1 MSMKHKMEAR
11 AFLLSH
17 YWKTFARFWKNR
29 KQLGGNLFKE
39 QEAEFLPAALE
50 IQEKPVSPSLRI
62 TAKVL
67 MVLILVLIGWAV
79 FGKMDI
85 VVNATG
91 EIISRQRTKTIASVE
106 IASVR
111 ALYVKEGQSV
121 KKGDLLIELD
131 ASAADA
137 EHDKA
142 EGNVTEAMLTIA
154 RSRAMITAIESRK
167 PPRLG
172 PMSGISAQKLRETEA
187 HLDGQYRDF
196 MAKLQRSEG
205 AIARYTET
213 LALITQQAA
222 DYKELAK
229 AHDIPMHAYLEKEQ
243 ARADLE
249 GQLTDAKNQRAVL
262 ITDAKRIA
270 YDDQTDANKILGAAR
285 QDSLRNAAHSKLLK
299 LTSPVD
305 GTVQQLTVYTVGGVV
320 PAAQPLMK
328 IVPKED
334 KIEVE
339 AMMENKDV
347 GFVEEGQA
355 AAVKIDAYEYTKYGV
370 IPARVV
376 HVSSDAIKDEKRG
389 LLYSVIISLDKS
401 TISVK
406 GQELPLSTGMTVRA
420 DIKTGSRRVIEYFLS
435 PLLQHK
441 RESLN
446 ER

>member
-1 MSMKHKMEAR
+1 MSMKHKMQAR
-11 AFLLSH
+11 VFLLSH
-17 YWKTFARFWKNR
+17 YWKTFSRFWQNR
-29 KQLGGNLFKE
+29 NQLGGNLFKE

-50 IQEKPVSPSLRI
+50 IQEKPVSPTLRI

-67 MVLILVLIGWAV
+67 ILLVIVLIGWAV
-79 FGKMDI
+79 FGQMDI

-91 EIISRQRTKTIASVE
+91 EIIPHERTKTIASVE
-106 IASVR
+106 VASVR
-111 ALYVKEGQSV
+111 ALHVSEGQAV

-142 EGNVTEAMLTIA
+142 TSSINEAMLQIA
-154 RSRAMITAIESRK
+154 RSRAMIAAIDNRK
-167 PPRLG
+167 PPQLS
-172 PMSGISAQKLRETEA
+172 PVPGIAPQKLQQSQA
-187 HLDGQYRDF
+187 HLDGQFRDF
-196 MAKLQRSEG
+196 MAKLQRTEG
-205 AIARYTET
+205 MITRYTET
-213 LALITQQAA
+213 LVLATQRAA

-229 AHDIPMHAYLEKEQ
+229 NHDIPMHSYLEKEQ
-243 ARADLE
+243 ERTDLE
-249 GQLTDAKNQRAVL
+249 GQLNDAKNQRAAL
-262 ITDAKRIA
+262 IAEAKRIA
-270 YDDQTDANKILGAAR
+270 YDTRADADKTLGASQ
-285 QDSLRNAAHSKLLK
+285 QDATRNAARSKLLK

-328 IVPKED
+328 IVPKEH

-355 AAVKIDAYEYTKYGV
+355 AAVKIDAYEYSKYGV

-376 HVSSDAIKDEKRG
+376 HVSSDAIKDEKKG
-389 LLYSVIISLDKS
+389 LLYSVILALDKS

-406 GQELPLSTGMTVRA
+406 GQDIPLSTGMSVRA
-420 DIKTGSRRVIEYFLS
+420 DIKTGSRRVI
-435 PLLQHK
+435 
-441 RESLN
+441 
-446 ER
+446 

>member
-1 MSMKHKMEAR
+1 MSMKHKLEAR
-11 AFLLSH
+11 GFLLRH
-17 YWKTFARFWKNR
+17 YWKTFVRFWKNR
-29 KQLGGNLFKE
+29 DQLGGDLFKE

-50 IQEKPVSPSLRI
+50 IQEKPVSPTLRV

-67 MVLILVLIGWAV
+67 IVLVIFLIGWAV
-79 FGKMDI
+79 FGHMDI

-91 EIISRQRTKTIASVE
+91 EIIPHDRTKTIASVE
-106 IASVR
+106 TASVR
-111 ALYVKEGQSV
+111 ALHVVEGQAV

-131 ASAADA
+131 ASEPDA

-142 EGNVTEAMLTIA
+142 KSYETEAMLTIA
-154 RSRAMITAIESRK
+154 RSKAMIEAVDSRRPPKLPAIA
-167 PPRLG
+167 
-172 PMSGISAQKLRETEA
+172 GIPAQKLREA
-187 HLDGQYRDF
+187 QGHLDGQYRDF
-196 MAKLQRSEG
+196 MAKLQRTEG
-205 AIARYTET
+205 AIQRYSE
-213 LALITQQAA
+213 ALPLLTQQAA
-222 DYKELAK
+222 DYKALAK
-229 AHDIPMHAYLEKEQ
+229 THDVSTHAYLEKEQ
-243 ARADLE
+243 ARVDLE
-249 GQLTDAKNQRAVL
+249 GQLIDAKNQRAVL
-262 ITDAKRIA
+262 ITDTKRAA
-270 YDDQTDANKILGAAR
+270 YDELTDADKLLGAAR
-285 QDSLRNAAHSKLLK
+285 QDAAKNAAHSKLLK

-339 AMMENKDV
+339 AMLENKDI
-347 GFVEEGQA
+347 GFVEEGQV

-389 LLYSVIISLDKS
+389 LLYSVLLELDKS
-401 TISVK
+401 SINVK
-406 GQELPLSTGMTVRA
+406 GLEMPLGAGMTVRA